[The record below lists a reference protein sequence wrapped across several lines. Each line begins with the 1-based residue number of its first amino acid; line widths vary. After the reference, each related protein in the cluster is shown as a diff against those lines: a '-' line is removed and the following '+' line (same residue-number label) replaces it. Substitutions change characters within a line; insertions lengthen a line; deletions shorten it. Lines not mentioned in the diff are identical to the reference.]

1 MGSKIHQYTMLG
13 SMWSRWGGGPDS
25 LARQLQ
31 VVRLRSSSSQLFIGC
46 HPISRRIQ
54 PMPCDQLLSPELELG
69 ESEAVNISC
78 LLLERYL
85 SPPDEWIDMK

>member
-1 MGSKIHQYTMLG
+1 
-13 SMWSRWGGGPDS
+13 
-25 LARQLQ
+25 
-31 VVRLRSSSSQLFIGC
+31 
-46 HPISRRIQ
+46 
-54 PMPCDQLLSPELELG
+54 MPCDQLLSPELELG